1 MVIPTRVF
9 TDEPEPP
16 KFLRGVAESGLT
28 EEPDAGTTS
37 RTSRIEPAGI
47 CLAGCRWL

>member
-9 TDEPEPP
+9 TDEPEPLKLP
-16 KFLRGVAESGLT
+16 RGVAESGLT

-37 RTSRIEPAGI
+37 RTSRIEPAGV
-47 CLAGCRWL
+47 CLVGCRWL